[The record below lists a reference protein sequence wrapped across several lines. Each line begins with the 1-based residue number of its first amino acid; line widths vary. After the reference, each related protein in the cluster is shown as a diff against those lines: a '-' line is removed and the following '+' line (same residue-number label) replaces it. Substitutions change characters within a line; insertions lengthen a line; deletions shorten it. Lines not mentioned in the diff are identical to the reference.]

1 MHCVWQHLEQWSE
14 VKKRVFDSNLR
25 IKINVRE
32 FNATQG
38 VMEQRLLGGLVLFSY
53 DKHCSAL

>member
-1 MHCVWQHLEQWSE
+1 MCGSIWSSGE
-14 VKKRVFDSNLR
+14 RLKKKEFDPNPR

-38 VMEQRLLGGLVLFSY
+38 VVEQRLLGGLVYISY
-53 DKHCSAL
+53 DIQY